1 MLHGVR
7 VRVSPSAPNLKK
19 ADFMSAFFM
28 SEIYDF
34 LCFLPIL
41 FVTIAFFEFGRILLF
56 LLSRKSAN
64 LVRMILSMVLHRTQ

>member
-1 MLHGVR
+1 
-7 VRVSPSAPNLKK
+7 
-19 ADFMSAFFM
+19 MSAFFM